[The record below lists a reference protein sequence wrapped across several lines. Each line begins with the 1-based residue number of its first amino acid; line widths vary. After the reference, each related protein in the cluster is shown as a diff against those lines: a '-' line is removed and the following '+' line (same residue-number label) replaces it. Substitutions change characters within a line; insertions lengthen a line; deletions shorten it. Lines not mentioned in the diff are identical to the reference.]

1 MTQVSGTVPD
11 HIDESL
17 IYLSDKLDISKSG
30 LIATCIE
37 LGLDV
42 YIKALNDRQAC
53 LTNIDELIELLGVR
67 RLARERL
74 AEVTALQEAAA
85 QNNHTGV

>member
-1 MTQVSGTVPD
+1 MTQVSGTIPD

-17 IYLSDKLDISKSG
+17 IFLSDKLDVSKSS

-42 YIKALNDRQAC
+42 FIKSLNDRQIC
-53 LTNIDELIELLGVR
+53 FTNIDELIELLTVR
-67 RLARERL
+67 RLAREKA
-74 AEVTALQEAAA
+74 AEVAALQEAAA
-85 QNNHTGV
+85 QDNKARI